1 MAEQRYKLIRSAPA
15 DSDIAAIRDYTV
27 KTHGR
32 EVAKA
37 YNALL
42 RQAFKDIR
50 DDPFRP
56 GSKDRPDIAPGVR
69 SYHIALSRERAAS
82 PVKSPRH
89 LILYYQ
95 FKDDEIA
102 VSRVLHDSRDLARH
116 VPGADIERAR
126 EFRADRRSRS
136 KEKGERER

>member
-1 MAEQRYKLIRSAPA
+1 MAGQRYKLIRSAPA
-15 DSDIAAIRDYTV
+15 ESDIAAIRDYTV
-27 KTHGR
+27 KTYGR

-56 GSKDRPDIAPGVR
+56 GSKDRPEIGDGVR
-69 SYHIALSRERAAS
+69 SYHISLSRDRAGS
-82 PVKSPRH
+82 QIKTPRH

-116 VPGADIERAR
+116 LPDQDRERAGRFKEARR
-126 EFRADRRSRS
+126 ELSQSEEDRDR
-136 KEKGERER
+136 

>member
-1 MAEQRYKLIRSAPA
+1 MAGRRYRLVRSAPVG
-15 DSDIAAIRDYTV
+15 SDIAAIRDYTV
-27 KTHGR
+27 RSHGK
-32 EVAKA
+32 EAAKA

-56 GSKDRPDIAPGVR
+56 GSKERPDIAPGVR
-69 SYHIALSRERAAS
+69 SYHISFSRGRAGS

-95 FKDDEIA
+95 LGDDAIA
-102 VSRVLHDSRDLARH
+102 VSRVLHDSRDFARH
-116 VPGADIERAR
+116 LPATHADEAR
-126 EFRADRRSRS
+126 EAERRHRTRMQD
-136 KEKGERER
+136 EDEREP